1 MSRLLVQKDQ
11 DAIVGSGD
19 MERDTIVALSTP
31 PGESAIAV
39 VRLSGPQ
46 ALQIV
51 AQMAPDTE
59 RLPSHRLHRCIL
71 KGQDGIAIDE
81 VVLAIMRAP
90 SSYTGEDLSL
100 IHI

>member
-1 MSRLLVQKDQ
+1 MSHRLVQKDQ
-11 DAIVGSGD
+11 DAIAGSGV

-51 AQMAPDTE
+51 AQMAPGTDKI
-59 RLPSHRLHRCIL
+59 PSHKLHRCIL
-71 KGQDGIAIDE
+71 RGEDDNAIDE
-81 VVLAIMRAP
+81 VVLAIMSCLLYTSP
-90 SSYTGEDLSL
+90 SPRD
-100 IHI
+100 